1 LVELRIAQ
9 DVFARQ
15 FEDELVV
22 LDLSRGE
29 YYALNS
35 TAALLW
41 RGIEEGRSTEQ
52 LARDLAAEF
61 AVDVTQ
67 AAQDLESFA
76 VGLRSMGLLVAA

>member
-1 LVELRIAQ
+1 MELRIAQ

-22 LDLSRGE
+22 LDLARGE

-41 RGIEEGRSTEQ
+41 RGIEEGRSREQ
-52 LARDLAAEF
+52 LTSDLAAEF
-61 AVDVTQ
+61 VVDTAQ
-67 AAQDLESFA
+67 AAQDLEAFA
-76 VGLRSMGLLVAA
+76 SELCSMGLLVAA